1 MYNGIGLQTARG
13 SGTNGHVQRNVAF
26 VRPGKKDSVNYR
38 TEDDL
43 AKLDAQANR
52 QPNQGILDHERKRK
66 VEVKCAELEEV
77 LESQGLNLEEVRTKV
92 ELYRSK
98 LMNQGGTAT
107 TELPKD
113 EFGRLLVRETHHIA
127 QAQQEKNAKLRE
139 AFGISEYFVEGTS
152 FDQDRKAKEDLAKA
166 DALQKELVEK
176 ERAAREAEKV
186 NRKRYALVR
195 TPSPDRPAAAA
206 SNGGKDGG
214 GEEERRG
221 HGDDDEDEAGG
232 GGRKDDKKKHR
243 KKNRDGSSSPE
254 RKKDKKKKSKK
265 NKKDRSKKKHSKRS
279 HRDRDDSEAHSDS
292 DSDSDRSDSHSD
304 GGKHRKKSSRKDK
317 VRSQAGMRPEPFRRR
332 FVETG

>member
-43 AKLDAQANR
+43 AKLDAQSNR

-98 LMNQGGTAT
+98 LMNQGTS

-166 DALQKELVEK
+166 DALQKELAEK
-176 ERAAREAEKV
+176 ERAGREADKA

-195 TPSPDRPAAAA
+195 TPSPDKLPTAAG
-206 SNGGKDGG
+206 NGKDGG
-214 GEEERRG
+214 GHDE
-221 HGDDDEDEAGG
+221 DDDEAG

-279 HRDRDDSEAHSDS
+279 HRDRDDSEAPSDS
-292 DSDSDRSDSHSD
+292 DSDSDRSESPSD
-304 GGKHRKKSSRKDK
+304 GKHRKKSRKDK
-317 VRSQAGMRPEPFRRR
+317 VRSEACW
-332 FVETG
+332 

>member
-113 EFGRLLVRETHHIA
+113 EFGRLL
-127 QAQQEKNAKLRE
+127 
-139 AFGISEYFVEGTS
+139 
-152 FDQDRKAKEDLAKA
+152 
-166 DALQKELVEK
+166 
-176 ERAAREAEKV
+176 
-186 NRKRYALVR
+186 
-195 TPSPDRPAAAA
+195 
-206 SNGGKDGG
+206 
-214 GEEERRG
+214 
-221 HGDDDEDEAGG
+221 
-232 GGRKDDKKKHR
+232 
-243 KKNRDGSSSPE
+243 
-254 RKKDKKKKSKK
+254 
-265 NKKDRSKKKHSKRS
+265 
-279 HRDRDDSEAHSDS
+279 
-292 DSDSDRSDSHSD
+292 
-304 GGKHRKKSSRKDK
+304 
-317 VRSQAGMRPEPFRRR
+317 
-332 FVETG
+332 